1 MKDFFY
7 MVDEIGKGRALEAE
21 IPTKHTTIPSQSF
34 GVWCKIFKYVTAWTS
49 MCD

>member
-7 MVDEIGKGRALEAE
+7 MVYEIGKGWEIEAG
-21 IPTKHTTIPSQSF
+21 IPTKHTTNPSQSF